1 MRTIALCVKQVIKK
15 HVLPLLF
22 CKSFDDGGHDDDIDN
37 DLYIKQHPVV
47 RVVPTQGLQN
57 EPGEQAG
64 GGRGGQ
70 GGRGQARARG
80 VGG

>member
-37 DLYIKQHPVV
+37 DLYIM
-47 RVVPTQGLQN
+47 PTRSLSVCMSVCN
-57 EPGEQAG
+57 
-64 GGRGGQ
+64 
-70 GGRGQARARG
+70 
-80 VGG
+80 VSL